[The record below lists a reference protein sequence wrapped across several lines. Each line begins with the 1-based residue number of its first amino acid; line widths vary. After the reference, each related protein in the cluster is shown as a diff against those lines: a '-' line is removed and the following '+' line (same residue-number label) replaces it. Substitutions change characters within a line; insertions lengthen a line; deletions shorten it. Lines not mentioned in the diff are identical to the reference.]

1 MPCGVRDGDAQLCVG
16 DTLLSLDTTIS
27 YGFAE
32 ISIVDKFFMQ
42 GTLICSVKNVLLQ
55 FKNEQRWLIYDQMKH
70 IGKSISR

>member
-55 FKNEQRWLIYDQMKH
+55 FKK
-70 IGKSISR
+70 